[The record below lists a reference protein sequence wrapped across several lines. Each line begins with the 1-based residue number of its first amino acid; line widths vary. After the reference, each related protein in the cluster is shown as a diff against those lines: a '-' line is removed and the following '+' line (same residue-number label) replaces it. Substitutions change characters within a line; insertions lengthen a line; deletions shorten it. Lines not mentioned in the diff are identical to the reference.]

1 MNLQNYTNEMYKI
14 LKLNNIAEEG
24 INIFDTDRFHCSEE
38 VTNPDAIIV
47 RSFDMHNMDI
57 PKKLQAVGRAGSG
70 VNNIPIEKY
79 TEQAIPVFNAPG
91 ANSNAVKELVLASIL
106 ISARNIHTAIKYVE
120 SVKDSEDLKND
131 IENGKKAYVGFELP
145 AKTLGVIGL
154 GQIGVKVANAA
165 HDLGMNV
172 VGYDPLITVDNAIN
186 LQPGVQ
192 NVDNLKELLNKS
204 DIITIHIP
212 HKKETE
218 NFISENEIIQLN
230 DGAIIINLSREI
242 IVDSVAILKALET
255 SKIKTYVTDFPN
267 EKMINHQDVIVMPH
281 LGASTREAQINC
293 AVMVA
298 NSIKSY
304 LESGNIVNSVNFPDV
319 SLNIKSQHRL
329 TITNKNV
336 PNIIGQFTSILG
348 SANINIDD
356 LSHKVLDDIGYT
368 ILNVD
373 KSVPERVLHK
383 ISDIDGV
390 MKTNLLF

>member
-1 MNLQNYTNEMYKI
+1 MILQNYTNEMYKV

-24 INIFDTDRFHCSEE
+24 LSVFDLDAFHCSDDI
-38 VTNPDAIIV
+38 TNPDAIIL
-47 RSFDMHNMDI
+47 RSFDMHDMDI
-57 PKKLQAVGRAGSG
+57 PKDLKAVGRAGSG
-70 VNNIPIEKY
+70 VNNIPIDKY

-106 ISARNIHTAIKYVE
+106 ISARNIHSAIKYVE
-120 SVKDSEDLKND
+120 SVKDSDDLKSD
-131 IENGKKAYVGFELP
+131 IEQGKKAYVGFELP
-145 AKTLGVIGL
+145 TKTLGVIGL

-172 VGYDPLITVDNAIN
+172 IGYDPLITVDNAIN

-192 NVDNLKELLNKS
+192 NVNELKELLNES

-218 NFISENEIIQLN
+218 NFIGENEIKQLN
-230 DGAIIINLSREI
+230 DGAIIINLSREA
-242 IVDSVAILKALET
+242 IVDSIAVLKHLET

-267 EKMINHQDVIVMPH
+267 GEMINHKDVLVMPH
-281 LGASTREAQINC
+281 LGASTKEAQINC

-298 NSIKSY
+298 KSIKSY
-304 LESGNIVNSVNFPDV
+304 LETGNILNSVNFPNV
-319 SLNIKSQHRL
+319 KLSIKSPHRL

-348 SANINIDD
+348 NSEINIDD
-356 LSHKVLDDIGYT
+356 LSHKVLNDIGYT

-373 KSVPERVLHK
+373 KLVPESVLHE
-383 ISDIDGV
+383 ISNIDGV

>member
-1 MNLQNYTNEMYKI
+1 MILQNYTNEMYKV

-24 INIFDTDRFHCSEE
+24 LSVFDLDRFHCGDD
-38 VTNPDAIIV
+38 VTNPDAIIL
-47 RSFDMHNMDI
+47 RSFDMHDMDI
-57 PKKLQAVGRAGSG
+57 PKDLKAVGRAGSG
-70 VNNIPIEKY
+70 VNNIPIDKY

-106 ISARNIHTAIKYVE
+106 ISARNIHSAIKYVE
-120 SVKDSEDLKND
+120 SVKDSDDLKSD
-131 IENGKKAYVGFELP
+131 IEQGKKAYVGFELP
-145 AKTLGVIGL
+145 TKTLGVIGL

-172 VGYDPLITVDNAIN
+172 IGYDPLITVDNAIN

-192 NVDNLKELLNKS
+192 NVNELKELLNES

-218 NFISENEIIQLN
+218 NFISEDEIKQLN
-230 DGAIIINLSREI
+230 DGVIIINLSREA
-242 IVDSVAILKALET
+242 IVDSTAVLKHLET

-267 EKMINHQDVIVMPH
+267 GEMINHKDVLVMPH
-281 LGASTREAQINC
+281 LGASTKEAQINC

-298 NSIKSY
+298 KSIKSY
-304 LESGNIVNSVNFPDV
+304 LETGNILNSVNFPNV
-319 SLNIKSQHRL
+319 KLSIKSPHRL

-348 SANINIDD
+348 NSEINIDD
-356 LSHKVLDDIGYT
+356 LSHKVLADIGYT

-373 KSVPERVLHK
+373 KLVPESVLHE
-383 ISDIDGV
+383 ISNIDGV
-390 MKTNLLF
+390 MITNLLF